1 MAKITS
7 YEGKPPKRIGDYI
20 VYPLGD
26 DLIVRQKTG
35 FTTKKLLTSPKYALC
50 RQNASE
56 FGLVSKTCKAIRMLL
71 KEDLTQHNNLEV
83 VNSFTKKMRSL
94 LVHDAIHPRGARVL
108 KMALATTAA
117 QQAIAGYSF
126 NPECR
131 IAVRVTDATLTTLVP
146 DDLLT
151 TPAAYLGMRVLYL
164 FFDFETLTGH
174 LEAST
179 WQMEKIASEISFAL
193 PAEAPDGFWLRLVA
207 VSFFSDTNEE
217 WVPILPKER
226 GLVVI

>member
-94 LVHDAIHPRGARVL
+94 LVHDAIYPRGARVL

-131 IAVRVTDATLTTLVP
+131 VAVRVTDVTLTTLVP

-151 TPAAYLGMRVLYL
+151 TPAAYLGMRMLYL
-164 FFDFETLTGH
+164 FFDFETLTGY

-179 WQMEKIASEISFAL
+179 WQMEKMAPEISFAL
-193 PAEAPDGFWLRLVA
+193 PAEVPDGFWLRLVA
-207 VSFFSDTNEE
+207 VSFFSDTNGE
-217 WVPILPKER
+217 WAPILPKER

>member
-1 MAKITS
+1 
-7 YEGKPPKRIGDYI
+7 
-20 VYPLGD
+20 
-26 DLIVRQKTG
+26 
-35 FTTKKLLTSPKYALC
+35 
-50 RQNASE
+50 
-56 FGLVSKTCKAIRMLL
+56 
-71 KEDLTQHNNLEV
+71 
-83 VNSFTKKMRSL
+83 
-94 LVHDAIHPRGARVL
+94 
-108 KMALATTAA
+108 LATTAA

-131 IAVRVTDATLTTLVP
+131 VAVRVTDATLTTLVP

-179 WQMEKIASEISFAL
+179 WQMEKMASEISFAL

-207 VSFFSDTNEE
+207 VSFFSNTNGE
-217 WVPILPKER
+217 WAPILPKER
-226 GLVVI
+226 GLVVV

>member
-108 KMALATTAA
+108 KTALATTAA

-131 IAVRVTDATLTTLVP
+131 VAVRVTDATLTTLVP

-151 TPAAYLGMRVLYL
+151 IPVAYLGMRVLYL

-179 WQMEKIASEISFAL
+179 WQMEKMASEISFAL
-193 PAEAPDGFWLRLVA
+193 PTEAPDRFWLRLVA
-207 VSFFSDTNEE
+207 VSFFSNTNGE
-217 WVPILPKER
+217 WAPILPKER
-226 GLVVI
+226 GLVVV

>member
-26 DLIVRQKTG
+26 DLIVRQKSG
-35 FTTKKLLTSPKYALC
+35 FTTKGLLTSPKYALC

-94 LVHDAIHPRGARVL
+94 LVYDAIQPRGARVL

-131 IAVRVTDATLTTLVP
+131 VAVRVTEATLTTLVP

-151 TPAAYLGMRVLYL
+151 PAAYLGMRVVYL

-179 WQMEKIASEISFAL
+179 WQMEKMAPEISFAL

-207 VSFFSDTNEE
+207 ISFFSDTNGE
-217 WVPILPKER
+217 WAPILPKER
-226 GLVVI
+226 GLVVV

>member
-131 IAVRVTDATLTTLVP
+131 VAVRITDTTLTTLVP

-151 TPAAYLGMRVLYL
+151 TPAVCLGMRVLYL

-179 WQMEKIASEISFAL
+179 WQMKTLASEISFAV
-193 PAEAPDGFWLRLVA
+193 PADAPNGFWLRLVA
-207 VSFFSDTNEE
+207 VSFFYVTDGE
-217 WVPILPKER
+217 WVPVLQEEK
-226 GLVVI
+226 GLVVF

>member
-1 MAKITS
+1 M
-7 YEGKPPKRIGDYI
+7 
-20 VYPLGD
+20 
-26 DLIVRQKTG
+26 
-35 FTTKKLLTSPKYALC
+35 
-50 RQNASE
+50 
-56 FGLVSKTCKAIRMLL
+56 
-71 KEDLTQHNNLEV
+71 EV

-94 LVHDAIHPRGARVL
+94 LVYDAIHPRGARVL

-131 IAVRVTDATLTTLVP
+131 VAVRVTDVTLTTLVP

-151 TPAAYLGMRVLYL
+151 TPVAYLGMRVIYL

-179 WQMEKIASEISFAL
+179 WQMEKMAPEISFAL

-207 VSFFSDTNEE
+207 VSFFSDTNGE
-217 WVPILPKER
+217 WAPILPKER
-226 GLVVI
+226 GLVVV